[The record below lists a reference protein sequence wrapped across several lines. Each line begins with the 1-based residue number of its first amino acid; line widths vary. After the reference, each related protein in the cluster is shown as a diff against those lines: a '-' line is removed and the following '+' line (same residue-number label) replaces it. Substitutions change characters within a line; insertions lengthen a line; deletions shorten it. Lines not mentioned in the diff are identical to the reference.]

1 MKILKSFAFGATN
14 VAVSALMFAVLG
26 SPARAAN
33 EALPP
38 ANPILHVAQA
48 NNGTK
53 VAPALTQYWFTAT
66 YEGDTLV
73 LDGYVPDEVMLRR
86 LSQTLN
92 FDTRNL
98 ELASGESPHFGA
110 DVDFGLKLLSH
121 MGEGRF
127 SIRSS
132 VLTVKG
138 TVKTTADYMAALA
151 LIALGPPEGSVLA
164 LSEIKA
170 PRVSPYIWSA
180 EMKADR
186 TIALSGLVPDADV
199 KASLEAGVDNLAD
212 DALAFGSGEPAGFE
226 ASAMAGLGLLANLDS
241 GKAAFDGKAWSLSGS
256 VDTAEKA
263 TKAEAAFAAS
273 KLADAGWIYKVSS
286 PEEKPAA
293 SVTEAQVTP
302 YIWSATKSP
311 EGDISFAG
319 YVPDDGFR
327 RFIATRAGHVGE
339 DTSQVGAGAPDG
351 FGDDALAGFVA
362 LTNLQQGKFAYDGT
376 TWNLS
381 GTAASAA
388 EKANILK
395 VLTFATDTDAWKINI
410 DAAVVKP
417 APVEPYVWSA
427 SKAADGT
434 ISLSGFVP
442 TEQLKAFLPI
452 RAGAKPSTKN
462 TLELASGEP
471 SGFIADALAGL
482 EALPLLSDGQIGFD
496 GKTWSIK
503 GTLAKG
509 ASSEAVMSSLATA
522 ETKASDW
529 AIDVKAA
536 AETEPAPTAEPAPAA
551 PAKTEPSAA
560 PVAKA
565 AVKTDYRF
573 AASKPTGA
581 SIALSGSVP
590 ADATKSF
597 FGVIAGD
604 VPTTELTVAAGAPEH
619 FIASA
624 TAGLRTLA
632 TLESGD
638 LFFNGQKWFLKGK
651 AATPEVQAA
660 GLAAIAAL
668 PSNGNWVTQIAG
680 PPAIDVCRNNIAA
693 FAPQNPI
700 LFDTASS
707 HLTENSVAALVEIAR
722 YLAACPEAYVYVEGH
737 TDSDGDDNLNLA
749 LSVARSEAVVAAL
762 TADGIKADHLYA
774 VGYGESMP
782 IADNKTSAGKQANR
796 RIVFTLRDKP
806 E

>member
-1 MKILKSFAFGATN
+1 MGVRILKSFASI
-14 VAVSALMFAVLG
+14 AVSAATLAVLG
-26 SPARAAN
+26 SSAWAAN
-33 EALPP
+33 EAQLQTAPVRH
-38 ANPILHVAQA
+38 LAQA
-48 NNGTK
+48 STGAK
-53 VAPALTQYWFTAT
+53 VAPALTQYWFTAI

-98 ELASGESPHFGA
+98 ELASGESPHFAA

-121 MGEGRF
+121 LGEGRF

-132 VLTVKG
+132 VLTIKG
-138 TVKTTADYMAALA
+138 TVKTTSDYMAALA
-151 LIALGPPEGSVLA
+151 LLAVGPPEGSVLA
-164 LSEIKA
+164 LAEIKA
-170 PRVSPYIWSA
+170 PRISPYIWSA
-180 EMKADR
+180 EMKADGAV
-186 TIALSGLVPDADV
+186 TLSGLVPDADV
-199 KASLEAGVDNLAD
+199 KGALEAGVDKLSD
-212 DALAFGSGEPAGFE
+212 DALAYGSGEPAGFE
-226 ASAMAGLGLLANLDS
+226 TSAMAGLGLLANLDN
-241 GKAAFDGKAWSLSGS
+241 GKVAFDGKAWSLAGS
-256 VDTAEKA
+256 VDTAEKVA
-263 TKAEAAFAAS
+263 KAEAAFTAS
-273 KLADAGWIYKVSS
+273 KLAEAGWTYNVSS
-286 PEEKPAA
+286 PVQKPAG
-293 SVTEAQVTP
+293 SVAETP
-302 YIWSATKSP
+302 VAPYTWSATKSA

-319 YVPDDGFR
+319 SVPDDGFR
-327 RFIATRAGHVGE
+327 RFIATRAGHVGG
-339 DTSQVGAGAPDG
+339 DTSQVAAGAPEG

-362 LTNLQQGKFAYDGT
+362 LTNLQQGKFAYDGK

-395 VLTFATDTDAWKINI
+395 VLTFATDTEAWKINI

-417 APVEPYVWSA
+417 AAVEPYTWSA
-427 SKAADGT
+427 NKAADGAV
-434 ISLSGFVP
+434 SLSGFVP

-452 RAGAKPSTKN
+452 RAGARPSSEN

-471 SGFIADALAGL
+471 TGFIADVLAGL
-482 EALPLLSDGQIGFD
+482 EALPLLEDGQIGFD

-509 ASSEAVMSSLATA
+509 ADRDAVTAALAKA
-522 ETKASDW
+522 QTKAADW
-529 AIDVKAA
+529 AVDVK
-536 AETEPAPTAEPAPAA
+536 PAVQPEPAPAA
-551 PAKTEPSAA
+551 VPAPTPAPKAEADQTSA
-560 PVAKA
+560 PKA

-573 AASKPTGA
+573 AASKATGA
-581 SIALSGSVP
+581 AIALSGSVP

-604 VPTTELTVAAGAPEH
+604 VPTAELTVTPGAPED

-624 TAGLRTLA
+624 TAGIRTLA

-638 LFFNGQKWFLKGK
+638 LFFDGQKWFLKGK
-651 AATPEVQAA
+651 AATPDVQTA

-668 PSNGNWVTQIAG
+668 PSSGNWVTQIAG
-680 PPAIDVCRNNIAA
+680 PPAIDVCRENIAA
-693 FAPQNPI
+693 FAPKNPI

-707 HLTENSVAALVEIAR
+707 HLTENSVAALAEVAR
-722 YLAACPEAYVYVEGH
+722 YLTTCPEAYVYVEGH

-749 LSVARSEAVVAAL
+749 LSVARSESVVAAL

-796 RIVFTLRDKP
+796 RIVFTLSDKP